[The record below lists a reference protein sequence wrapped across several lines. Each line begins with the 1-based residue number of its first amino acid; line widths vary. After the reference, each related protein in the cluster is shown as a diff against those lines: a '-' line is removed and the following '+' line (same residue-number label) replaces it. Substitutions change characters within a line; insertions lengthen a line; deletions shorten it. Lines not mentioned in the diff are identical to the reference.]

1 MSWRTGSYVY
11 DVNTRSENFLLLVR
25 FSFDVRKVY
34 KIQDT
39 RYKNFI
45 HQFWAQQGHTKMMH
59 MKEEKSK

>member
-1 MSWRTGSYVY
+1 MTGFAGTLESVHRT
-11 DVNTRSENFLLLVR
+11 VNQVR
-25 FSFDVRKVY
+25 PAFKTAVT
-34 KIQDT
+34 IQDT